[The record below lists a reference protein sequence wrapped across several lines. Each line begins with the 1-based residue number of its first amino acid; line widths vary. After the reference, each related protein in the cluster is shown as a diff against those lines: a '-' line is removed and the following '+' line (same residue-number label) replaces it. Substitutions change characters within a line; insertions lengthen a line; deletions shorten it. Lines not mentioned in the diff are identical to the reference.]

1 MTIEELLNK
10 INEIVEEKSCP
21 SEDSHYDLDMLLLE
35 YIGDERITK
44 AFNDIDKWY
53 A

>member
-1 MTIEELLNK
+1 MTKEELIKKLF
-10 INEIVEEKSCP
+10 
-21 SEDSHYDLDMLLLE
+21 DLTFYYDLEKAHIEADILLLE
-35 YIGDERITK
+35 YINDEEITK